1 MKILRRYLRGED
13 SQMQDLGYCDNCEK
27 SYEKNK
33 KEPDDFYPFFS
44 FFLVLFSLQLYE
56 CLVNV

>member
-1 MKILRRYLRGED
+1 
-13 SQMQDLGYCDNCEK
+13 MQDLGYCDNCEK